1 MAVNQTGHR
10 DAGGSSRS
18 SWGAGEVVFPLLALM
33 LSLAVG
39 CTGAAL
45 QVEHPAVSKAR
56 VSETPEPEA
65 SESQRP
71 LSKRILDALF
81 EEAKRYASDAM
92 AFVRAPATWDGADWQ
107 RAAGAGASFGTL
119 FLADE
124 SIDSFARKQRSH
136 FTDRVSGAT
145 TWIGGGGGF
154 RIPFVLL
161 AGGLAFADAN
171 TRDMGRD
178 TLEACLFS
186 EFVTKGLKNAIGRER
201 PFESNGETT
210 FKPLTAHDSF
220 PSAHTTQA
228 FAIASVVAMR
238 SESWIVSTLAYT
250 AAAVV
255 AFDRVNDRAHFA
267 SDVFAG
273 ALVGTV
279 TGRFL
284 VARHR
289 RVEAQRRPRVELE
302 IIPIRSG
309 LAARM
314 RF

>member
-1 MAVNQTGHR
+1 MLGRPFVFAFFLLTSSLV
-10 DAGGSSRS
+10 AGSANAASGPGETTDPGKDVSSELS
-18 SWGAGEVVFPLLALM
+18 AATASDSKPAL
-33 LSLAVG
+33 
-39 CTGAAL
+39 
-45 QVEHPAVSKAR
+45 P
-56 VSETPEPEA
+56 
-65 SESQRP
+65 
-71 LSKRILDALF
+71 KRALDALVD
-81 EEAKRYASDAM
+81 EVKRYASDGWAL
-92 AFVRAPATWDGADWQ
+92 VRAPAAWDGSDWR
-107 RAAGAGASFGTL
+107 RAAGAGGSLGAL

-124 SIDSFARKQRSH
+124 SIDSFARRQRSR

-145 TWIGGGGGF
+145 TWIGGGKGF
-154 RIPFVLL
+154 DVPFVLI
-161 AGGLAFADAN
+161 GEGLVFSDAN

-178 TLEACLFS
+178 ALEACLFS
-186 EFVTKGLKNAIGRER
+186 EYLTKGLKNAIGRER
-201 PFESNGETT
+201 PFETNGETT
-210 FKPLTAHDSF
+210 FRPLSTHDSF

-238 SESWIVSTLAYT
+238 SEGWLVPTLAYT
-250 AAAVV
+250 AATVV
-255 AFDRVNDRAHFA
+255 AFDRVNVRVHFA

-289 RVEAQRRPRVELE
+289 RQDAQRPGRVLLE
-302 IIPIRSG
+302 VVPIPSG

>member
-1 MAVNQTGHR
+1 MTPEEA
-10 DAGGSSRS
+10 
-18 SWGAGEVVFPLLALM
+18 LAL
-33 LSLAVG
+33 VG
-39 CTGAAL
+39 QKLRAIEQT
-45 QVEHPAVSKAR
+45 PVSKAD

-65 SESQRP
+65 PESQRP
-71 LSKRILDALF
+71 LPKRILNALV
-81 EEAKRYASDAM
+81 EEAKRYASDAV
-92 AFVRAPATWDGADWQ
+92 AFVRAPTTWDEADWR
-107 RAAGAGASFGTL
+107 RAAGGGASFGTL

-186 EFVTKGLKNAIGRER
+186 EYVTKGLKNAIGRER
-201 PFESNGETT
+201 PFETNGETA
-210 FKPLTAHDSF
+210 FKPLTSHDSF

-228 FAIASVVAMR
+228 FAIASVVATR
-238 SESWIVSTLAYT
+238 SEGWVVPALAYT

-255 AFDRVNDRAHFA
+255 AFDRVNDRMHFA
-267 SDVFAG
+267 SDVAAG

-289 RVEAQRRPRVELE
+289 REEAERHRVDLE
-302 IIPIRSG
+302 ILPIPSG
-309 LAARM
+309 LAARL

>member
-1 MAVNQTGHR
+1 V
-10 DAGGSSRS
+10 
-18 SWGAGEVVFPLLALM
+18 
-33 LSLAVG
+33 
-39 CTGAAL
+39 
-45 QVEHPAVSKAR
+45 
-56 VSETPEPEA
+56 
-65 SESQRP
+65 
-71 LSKRILDALF
+71 
-81 EEAKRYASDAM
+81 
-92 AFVRAPATWDGADWQ
+92 
-107 RAAGAGASFGTL
+107 AGAGASLGTL

-124 SIDSFARKQRSH
+124 SIDSFARKQRSN

-161 AGGLAFADAN
+161 GGGLAFADAN

-178 TLEACLFS
+178 ALEACLFS
-186 EFVTKGLKNAIGRER
+186 EYVTKGLKKAIGRER
-201 PFESNGETT
+201 PFETNGETA
-210 FKPLTAHDSF
+210 FKPFSTHDSF

-238 SESWIVSTLAYT
+238 SEGWIVPTLAYT
-250 AAAVV
+250 AATVV
-255 AFDRVNDRAHFA
+255 AFDRINDRAHFA
-267 SDVFAG
+267 SDVLAG

-289 RVEAQRRPRVELE
+289 REEQQRPRVELE
-302 IIPIRSG
+302 IIPIPSG

-314 RF
+314 HF

>member
-1 MAVNQTGHR
+1 M
-10 DAGGSSRS
+10 
-18 SWGAGEVVFPLLALM
+18 
-33 LSLAVG
+33 G
-39 CTGAAL
+39 CAGAAL
-45 QVEHPAVSKAR
+45 QLEQTPVAQPQ
-56 VSETPEPEA
+56 VSETSNPKAPEP
-65 SESQRP
+65 QRP
-71 LSKRILDALF
+71 LPRRILDALV
-81 EEAKRYASDAM
+81 EEAKRYASDAV
-92 AFVRAPATWDGADWQ
+92 AFVRAPTTWDGADWR

-119 FLADE
+119 LLADE

-145 TWIGGGGGF
+145 TWIGGGEGF

-186 EFVTKGLKNAIGRER
+186 EYVTKGLKNAIGRER
-201 PFESNGETT
+201 PFETDGETT
-210 FKPLTAHDSF
+210 FKPFTAHDSL
-220 PSAHTTQA
+220 PSAHATQA

-238 SESWIVSTLAYT
+238 SEGWVVPTLAYT
-250 AAAVV
+250 AATVV
-255 AFDRVNDRAHFA
+255 AFDRVNDRVHFA

-273 ALVGTV
+273 ALIGTV
-279 TGRFL
+279 MGRFL

-289 RVEAQRRPRVELE
+289 HEETQRRRRVELE
-302 IIPIRSG
+302 IVPIPSG